1 MLYNSRVVA
10 LVIAVLVAVVTT
22 AFLSLVPDT
31 SPLALT
37 VSGGLAFSATYLFV
51 YIVFEFLVFK
61 EIGEIYKV
69 LNKMRKKDFSFI
81 EDERDGKV
89 NNPLKKINKEI
100 YTYGIN
106 RHKEIEDL
114 KRLEAF
120 RREFLADVSHELKTP
135 VFAAQGFVHTL
146 LDGAAEDK
154 KIRRKFLKRAAKS
167 LDNLDSLIQD
177 LLTLSQ
183 IETGEIKMH
192 FEHFNIVNTVIEIID
207 QMENKAD
214 KRDLTIRLDK
224 DYKDPIFVYA
234 DAERIYRVIINLVSN
249 AIKYTDKGEVVIGM
263 EVTGEKVEVA
273 IKDTGVGIAPEHL
286 KRIFE
291 RFFRVDKSRS
301 KGLGGTGLGLAI
313 VKHILEAHEAK
324 ISVISTVGKGSTFS
338 FKLPIGQT
346 TAEMEEEAK
355 REMELLLREEAEF
368 EEMDN

>member
-1 MLYNSRVVA
+1 MVLA
-10 LVIAVLVAVVTT
+10 ALVAVVTT
-22 AFLSLVPDT
+22 AFLSLVPEST
-31 SPLALT
+31 PLALT
-37 VSGGLAFSATYLFV
+37 VAGLLSFSATYLLV
-51 YIVFEFLVFK
+51 YVVFEFLVFK

-81 EDERDGKV
+81 EAERSGSA
-89 NNPLKKINKEI
+89 NNPLKRINKEI
-100 YTYGIN
+100 FTYGIN

-146 LDGAAEDK
+146 LDGAVDDK
-154 KIRRKFLKRAAKS
+154 KIRKKFLKRAAKS

-192 FEHFNIVNTVIEIID
+192 FEHFNLVNTVIEIID
-207 QMENKAD
+207 QMEDKAD
-214 KRDLTIRLDK
+214 ERGLSIRLDK
-224 DYKDPIFVYA
+224 EYKDPIFVYA
-234 DAERIYRVIINLVSN
+234 DSERIYRVVINLISN
-249 AIKYTDKGEVVIGM
+249 AVKYTDEGEVVIGM
-263 EVTGEKVEVA
+263 EVTGDKVEVV
-273 IKDTGVGIAPEHL
+273 IRDTGVGIPPEHL

-313 VKHILEAHEAK
+313 VKHILEAHDSK
-324 ISVISTVGKGSTFS
+324 VSVISTVGKGSTFS
-338 FKLPIGQT
+338 FKLPKGQT
-346 TAEMEEEAK
+346 TAEMEEEARK
-355 REMELLLREEAEF
+355 EMEMLLREEVEV
-368 EEMDN
+368 EELGS

>member
-10 LVIAVLVAVVTT
+10 LVLAFLVAAVTT
-22 AFLSLVPDT
+22 AFLSLVPEIT
-31 SPLALT
+31 STSMVVA
-37 VSGGLAFSATYLFV
+37 GLLSFSATYLLV
-51 YIVFEFLVFK
+51 YVVFEFLVFR

-81 EDERDGKV
+81 EGDVESKV
-89 NNPLKKINKEI
+89 NNPFKRINKEI

-106 RHKEIEDL
+106 RNKEIEDL

-154 KIRRKFLKRAAKS
+154 KIRRKFLKRAARS
-167 LDNLDSLIQD
+167 LDNLDSLIHD

-192 FEHFNIVNTVIEIID
+192 FEHFNIVNTVVEIID
-207 QMENKAD
+207 QMENKAE
-214 KRDLTIRLDK
+214 KQGLVIRLDK
-224 DYKDPIFVYA
+224 KYKRPIFVYA
-234 DAERIYRVIINLVSN
+234 DSERIYRVIMNLVSN
-249 AIKYTDKGEVVIGM
+249 AVKYTDEGEVVVGL

-273 IKDTGVGIAPEHL
+273 VKDSGVGISPEHL

-301 KGLGGTGLGLAI
+301 KELGGTGLGLAI
-313 VKHILEAHEAK
+313 VKHILEAHDS
-324 ISVISTVGKGSTFS
+324 IVSVISTVGKGSVFS

-346 TAEMEEEAK
+346 TAEMEEEA
-355 REMELLLREEAEF
+355 RLEMEELFAQ
-368 EEMDN
+368 EEME